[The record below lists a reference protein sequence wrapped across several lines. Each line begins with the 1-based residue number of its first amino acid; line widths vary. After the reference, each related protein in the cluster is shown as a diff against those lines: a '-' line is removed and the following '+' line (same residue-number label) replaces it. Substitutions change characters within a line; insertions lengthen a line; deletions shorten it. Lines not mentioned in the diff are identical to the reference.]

1 MLTARRIK
9 KDKRKT
15 TKNCFVENQMV
26 LHEEETEITEIEDT
40 SITDLIADS
49 SQGFPN
55 RSINV
60 ARSVYFSLYGHRVLG
75 NFEVRVKPASKYS
88 HKYEITII

>member
-1 MLTARRIK
+1 
-9 KDKRKT
+9 
-15 TKNCFVENQMV
+15 MV

-55 RSINV
+55 LSSS
-60 ARSVYFSLYGHRVLG
+60 SVRIFHRMATE
-75 NFEVRVKPASKYS
+75 F
-88 HKYEITII
+88 

>member
-1 MLTARRIK
+1 
-9 KDKRKT
+9 
-15 TKNCFVENQMV
+15 MV

-55 RSINV
+55 LSSSSVRIFHRMATEFQVTSKSLLSRQGNIHINMRLPSYDSVVNKSDGLKRENSI
-60 ARSVYFSLYGHRVLG
+60 
-75 NFEVRVKPASKYS
+75 EETKC
-88 HKYEITII
+88 